1 MPASGVS
8 AAAIAARLS
17 DIGLSARVEEH
28 DRYASVQTELPES
41 LSADLW
47 REVLEVVAE
56 ADRFGL
62 LATSL
67 NDRTLGGRT
76 QSGPHD
82 GRCRG
87 TELSAIGA
95 EQHAQPYPP
104 CRLAHQSAVLPQGQA
119 PPSLTALTIH
129 GRPRSPCAR

>member
-17 DIGLSARVEEH
+17 FVGLPARLEEH
-28 DRYASVQTELPES
+28 AEYTTVETEVPEWLSVES
-41 LSADLW
+41 W

-67 NDRTLGGRT
+67 NGRILWAVVRKAVPTTGDVGGP
-76 QSGPHD
+76 S
-82 GRCRG
+82 
-87 TELSAIGA
+87 
-95 EQHAQPYPP
+95 
-104 CRLAHQSAVLPQGQA
+104 HQ
-119 PPSLTALTIH
+119 
-129 GRPRSPCAR
+129 R

>member
-17 DIGLSARVEEH
+17 SVGLPARLEEH
-28 DRYASVQTELPES
+28 AGYTSVETEVPES
-41 LSADLW
+41 LSAESW

-67 NDRTLGGRT
+67 NGRTLWAVVDKAVPSTGDVGGP
-76 QSGPHD
+76 S
-82 GRCRG
+82 
-87 TELSAIGA
+87 
-95 EQHAQPYPP
+95 
-104 CRLAHQSAVLPQGQA
+104 HQ
-119 PPSLTALTIH
+119 
-129 GRPRSPCAR
+129 R

>member
-17 DIGLSARVEEH
+17 DVGLPARVEEH
-28 DRYASVQTELPES
+28 VRYASVQAEVPES

-67 NDRTLGGRT
+67 NDRTLWAVVHKAVPTTGDVGG
-76 QSGPHD
+76 
-82 GRCRG
+82 
-87 TELSAIGA
+87 
-95 EQHAQPYPP
+95 
-104 CRLAHQSAVLPQGQA
+104 
-119 PPSLTALTIH
+119 PSYQ
-129 GRPRSPCAR
+129 R